1 VDAAQDQEEEMVWL
15 AVLDR
20 SRDLRDTAEEAL
32 RRLATGEYGLC
43 ADCGQP
49 ISLARLRALP
59 FAIRCLSCQ
68 ERLEREA
75 KGVGCAVRET
85 RIRHGAALHG

>member
-1 VDAAQDQEEEMVWL
+1 VDAAQDQEEEWL
-15 AVLDR
+15 WTAVLDR
-20 SRDLRDTAEEAL
+20 SPDFQATVVEAL

-43 ADCGQP
+43 ADCGQHIP
-49 ISLARLRALP
+49 LARLRALP

-75 KGVGCAVRET
+75 KRRV
-85 RIRHGAALHG
+85 ALAGSRGRRFVS